1 MPKYVKFKKTESRYR
16 PNEIFE
22 VVEEVLDDDGHKYG
36 IHYNGTVY
44 YFWQSRFDEVMLTWP
59 PKETK
64 RKYSNT
70 FQKDVVYK

>member
-22 VVEEVLDDDGHKYG
+22 VIEEITGDRPKYG
-36 IHYNGTVY
+36 ILYNGTIF
-44 YFWQSRFDEVMLTWP
+44 YFWKSRFDEEIPTWP